1 MEENNMK
8 NKRKKYNQTI
18 EENGYDLIALTL
30 YEGGEPVKYTKSDKV
45 LNAWLKQ
52 DENHS
57 WFGVNY

>member
-1 MEENNMK
+1 MEEDNMK
-8 NKRKKYNQTI
+8 NKRKKYHQTI

-45 LNAWLKQ
+45 LNAWLNQ